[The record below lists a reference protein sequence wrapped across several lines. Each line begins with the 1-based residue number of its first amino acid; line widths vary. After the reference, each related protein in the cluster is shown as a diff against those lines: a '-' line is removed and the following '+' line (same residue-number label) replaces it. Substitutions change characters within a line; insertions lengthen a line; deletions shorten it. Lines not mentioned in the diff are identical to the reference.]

1 MPPVVSG
8 RLAYAI
14 KLAQH
19 CVRLRMYEALRPIS
33 LTTPQYGVLCAL
45 EAGPGML
52 NAKLARV
59 LFVTAQTMH
68 GIITNL
74 MRGGLVERAR
84 DKQNGKRIAGTLT
97 AEVAVLAEANG
108 LVGQVERRLA
118 ESFSADETSQLT
130 KSLME
135 CARRLA

>member
-1 MPPVVSG
+1 MR

-19 CVRLRMYEALRPIS
+19 CVRLRMDEALRPIS

-45 EAGPGML
+45 EAEPGMS

-97 AEVAVLAEANG
+97 AEGVAVLSEANG

-118 ESFSADETSQLT
+118 ESLSADEASQLT
-130 KSLME
+130 KTLME